1 MILLFWTLLLTLH
14 TIHNVNVQ
22 GIFFLEDAPNKEIL
36 VPNNPNRCNCIID
49 RIFTGGLQSD
59 VTCQACR

>member
-1 MILLFWTLLLTLH
+1 MSMF
-14 TIHNVNVQ
+14 NV
-22 GIFFLEDAPNKEIL
+22 FCFLEDAPNKEIL